1 MKLKWAALGG
11 ILGCVLAA
19 SVVQAEEPRATRAEA
34 EAMVKK
40 AVEHIKKVGNEAAYK
55 DFTAPSKKFTDVD
68 LYVVVYDLNG
78 KCLAHGQNEKQVG
91 KDLLGLK
98 DPDGKAFVQE
108 RVELAKSKGKFW
120 QDYKFTDPVTK
131 KVLPK
136 EMYCE
141 KNNDVVVCGGVYK
154 Q

>member
-1 MKLKWAALGG
+1 MRLKAAITGA
-11 ILGCVLAA
+11 VLSSIFAV
-19 SVVQAEEPRATRAEA
+19 SVANADEARATKAEA
-34 EAMVKK
+34 EKMVKK
-40 AVEHIKKVGNEAAYK
+40 AVEHLKKVGADVAYK
-55 DFTAPSKKFTDVD
+55 DFTAPSKTFTDVD
-68 LYVVVYDLNG
+68 LYIVVYDLNG

-141 KNNDVVVCGGVYK
+141 KTAEVVVCGGVYK